1 MMLHFKDG
9 RACFFDKAVPCT
21 AIVALSLPTGRDAPA
36 FLTDITA
43 FCFGHARSLARTKG
57 ERKGLVA
64 AKKAEKVDKVDTK
77 DEASLRLNIVSDI
90 DFIYM

>member
-1 MMLHFKDG
+1 
-9 RACFFDKAVPCT
+9 
-21 AIVALSLPTGRDAPA
+21 
-36 FLTDITA
+36 
-43 FCFGHARSLARTKG
+43 
-57 ERKGLVA
+57 LVA